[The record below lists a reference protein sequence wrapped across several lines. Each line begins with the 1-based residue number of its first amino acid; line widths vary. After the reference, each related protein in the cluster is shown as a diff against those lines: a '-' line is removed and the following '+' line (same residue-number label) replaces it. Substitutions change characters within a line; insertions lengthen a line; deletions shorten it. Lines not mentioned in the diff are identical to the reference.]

1 MDLTTRQ
8 RSLIERVINAIETG
22 SADGDYAAISIYA
35 DGPND
40 IRQITY
46 GRAQTTEYGN
56 LRKLVQMYVA
66 ADGLYSDALAP
77 YAERVGSESLT
88 EDAAFKTLLR
98 RAGRDDPAMRRIQD
112 QFFER
117 VYFRPAMRWA
127 DDNGFVLPLSALT
140 IYDSYIHSG
149 GILWLLRQRF
159 PESPPALGGS
169 EQVWLKEYVRARHDW
184 LSHHSRP
191 IVRKSNYRT
200 RALGEQIA
208 AGNWQLQTL
217 PFTINGIDV
226 RPDVRITE
234 DVVVPGRRDG
244 GRDLAASGH
253 GP

>member
-1 MDLTTRQ
+1 MYLTAKQ

-22 SADGDYAAISIYA
+22 SPDGDYAAISIYA

-56 LRKLVQMYVA
+56 LRKLVQMYA
-66 ADGLYSDALAP
+66 AAGGLCSGDLAP
-77 YAERVGSESLT
+77 YAERIGSVALT
-88 EDAAFKTLLR
+88 NDAAFKTLLR
-98 RAGRDDPAMRRIQD
+98 RAGRDDPVMRHIQD
-112 QFFER
+112 QFFED

-127 DDNGFVLPLSALT
+127 DDNGFVLPLSAMV

-159 PESPPALGGS
+159 AENPPALGGS
-169 EQVWLKEYVRARHDW
+169 EKIWLKDYVRARHDW

-191 IVRKSNYRT
+191 VVRKSNYRT

-208 AGNWQLQTL
+208 AGNWQLKTL
-217 PFTINGIDV
+217 PFVINRIDV
-226 RPDVRITE
+226 RPAV
-234 DVVVPGRRDG
+234 
-244 GRDLAASGH
+244 
-253 GP
+253 